1 MKGDIIMVNQFENR
15 ISGDSPFKPEF
26 EQYVSSH
33 PGRGSLKV
41 QVSAA
46 NRSFP
51 VKNVFVEVAVDEG
64 GMRYSLYRD
73 VTNESGIV
81 NEIVLPTCSGS
92 DNNTPATAGRDEAV
106 YLVSVFHPAFE
117 EVVDYPVTVQDR
129 TETILPVAL
138 EPLSGD
144 KEDGAWQ

>member
-1 MKGDIIMVNQFENR
+1 MVNQFENR

-51 VKNVFVEVAVDEG
+51 VKNVFVEVAVDAAIVITFV
-64 GMRYSLYRD
+64 MD
-73 VTNESGIV
+73 VTV
-81 NEIVLPTCSGS
+81 F
-92 DNNTPATAGRDEAV
+92 
-106 YLVSVFHPAFE
+106 YLIDASIRVGE
-117 EVVDYPVTVQDR
+117 DY
-129 TETILPVAL
+129 
-138 EPLSGD
+138 
-144 KEDGAWQ
+144 W

>member
-1 MKGDIIMVNQFENR
+1 MKGDIFMVNQFENR

-64 GMRYSLYRD
+64 G
-73 VTNESGIV
+73 
-81 NEIVLPTCSGS
+81 
-92 DNNTPATAGRDEAV
+92 
-106 YLVSVFHPAFE
+106 
-117 EVVDYPVTVQDR
+117 
-129 TETILPVAL
+129 ILLGHCQRNRAADL
-138 EPLSGD
+138 FG
-144 KEDGAWQ
+144 QRQ

>member
-73 VTNESGIV
+73 VTNAYHS
-81 NEIVLPTCSGS
+81 CK
-92 DNNTPATAGRDEAV
+92 
-106 YLVSVFHPAFE
+106 
-117 EVVDYPVTVQDR
+117 
-129 TETILPVAL
+129 IL
-138 EPLSGD
+138 
-144 KEDGAWQ
+144 